1 MNDIDIKVTGT
12 KQNRIEE
19 ANCETIL
26 MLNND
31 HRINYNDL
39 HKESNK

>member
-1 MNDIDIKVTGT
+1 MNGIDIKVTGI

-19 ANCETIL
+19 GNCETIL

-31 HRINYNDL
+31 
-39 HKESNK
+39 